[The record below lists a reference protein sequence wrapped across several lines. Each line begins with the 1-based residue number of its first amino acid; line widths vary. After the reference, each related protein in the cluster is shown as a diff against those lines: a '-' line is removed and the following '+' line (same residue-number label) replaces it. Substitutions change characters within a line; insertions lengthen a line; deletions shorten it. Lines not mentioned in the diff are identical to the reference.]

1 MSVKG
6 YRRCFFAV
14 FFGGA
19 ALPVQRLQR
28 AAQAAYRGQHPDHN
42 ADNYDPAAQCEPM
55 PQPDRTGN
63 AERRRY
69 DHRQAKLRQPYK
81 MTCHIV
87 KTLQRCLTSIICLN
101 ATSIQQ
107 FAEYFNSYFSRMGC
121 ILYRFHISFTIAA
134 SVNSSCPGRAGL
146 SRMSSANSTG

>member
-42 ADNYDPAAQCEPM
+42 ADSYDPAAQCEPM
-55 PQPDRTGN
+55 RSQTEPAMQSVGGTTTDRPNCVSHT
-63 AERRRY
+63 R
-69 DHRQAKLRQPYK
+69 
-81 MTCHIV
+81 
-87 KTLQRCLTSIICLN
+87 
-101 ATSIQQ
+101 
-107 FAEYFNSYFSRMGC
+107 
-121 ILYRFHISFTIAA
+121 
-134 SVNSSCPGRAGL
+134 
-146 SRMSSANSTG
+146 

>member
-42 ADNYDPAAQCEPM
+42 ADSYDQPPNVNRCRSQTEPAMQSVGGTTT
-55 PQPDRTGN
+55 DRPNCVSHT
-63 AERRRY
+63 R
-69 DHRQAKLRQPYK
+69 
-81 MTCHIV
+81 
-87 KTLQRCLTSIICLN
+87 
-101 ATSIQQ
+101 
-107 FAEYFNSYFSRMGC
+107 
-121 ILYRFHISFTIAA
+121 
-134 SVNSSCPGRAGL
+134 
-146 SRMSSANSTG
+146 

>member
-42 ADNYDPAAQCEPM
+42 ADSYDPAAQCEPM
-55 PQPDRTGN
+55 PQPDRTGD
-63 AERRRY
+63 A
-69 DHRQAKLRQPYK
+69 QAAFQVGPKAQ
-81 MTCHIV
+81 
-87 KTLQRCLTSIICLN
+87 
-101 ATSIQQ
+101 IQAPAKGQ
-107 FAEYFNSYFSRMGC
+107 CRSYNKNKC
-121 ILYRFHISFTIAA
+121 E
-134 SVNSSCPGRAGL
+134 
-146 SRMSSANSTG
+146 